1 VARDLARTF
10 LAERGTAA
18 VWVRINPLDSDD
30 ALADLQA
37 VLPAAPDGIVL
48 PKPSGAGDSL
58 QLGKRLDVLEQE
70 HGIAAGRTA
79 ILPIATERPAALF
92 SLHEYASIPGRLAGL
107 TWGAEDLGTAL
118 GASARR
124 DEDGRWLP
132 PYELARSLCL
142 FAAAAAG
149 IAAID
154 TVFADYRDLPGLE
167 RYATAARRDG
177 FSGMLAIHPAQVGV
191 INQAFT
197 PDAQELARAT
207 RIVRLFE
214 QQPEQGVVGMDG
226 EMLDRP
232 HLLQARRIL
241 AMAAKHKMGTQ

>member
-1 VARDLARTF
+1 
-10 LAERGTAA
+10 
-18 VWVRINPLDSDD
+18 
-30 ALADLQA
+30 
-37 VLPAAPDGIVL
+37 
-48 PKPSGAGDSL
+48 
-58 QLGKRLDVLEQE
+58 
-70 HGIAAGRTA
+70 
-79 ILPIATERPAALF
+79 
-92 SLHEYASIPGRLAGL
+92 
-107 TWGAEDLGTAL
+107 
-118 GASARR
+118 
-124 DEDGRWLP
+124 
-132 PYELARSLCL
+132 
-142 FAAAAAG
+142 
-149 IAAID
+149 
-154 TVFADYRDLPGLE
+154 VFADYRDLPGLE